1 MIVFGKNVA
10 KEVLDS
16 NVTIKKVILSNNFND
31 KDLIK
36 KLSKNNII
44 YMDKKIMDKKYEGN
58 HQGVVLEIDDFK
70 YDNIDYAYD
79 KKFVVLLDH
88 LEDPHN
94 FGAIIRTCEAAG
106 VDAIIIP
113 KKRSVEVN
121 STVMKVSAGA
131 LNNIHIIEVNNLVD
145 GIKKLKDNGYWI
157 YGTDMN
163 DTKYTDLEYDEKTA
177 LVIGAE
183 GTGISDLVKRN
194 CDFVVSIPMVG
205 KINSLNASVAA
216 AIVIYEVV
224 RQRK

>member
-10 KEVLDS
+10 KEILSS
-16 NVTIKKVILSNNFND
+16 NIKINKVIMANNFSD
-31 KDLIK
+31 KELIN
-36 KLSKNNII
+36 KLSKYNITYI
-44 YMDKKIMDKKYEGN
+44 DKKLMDKKYEGN
-58 HQGVVLEIDDFK
+58 HQGVVLDIEDFK
-70 YDNIDYAYD
+70 YDDIKYAYD
-79 KKFVVLLDH
+79 KKFVVILDH

-131 LNNIHIIEVNNLVD
+131 LNNMHIIEVNNLVD
-145 GIKKLKDNGYWI
+145 AIKKLQDNGYWI
-157 YGTDMN
+157 YGTDME
-163 DTKYTDLEYDEKTA
+163 DTKYTDVSYDAKTA

-183 GTGISDLVKRN
+183 GTGISDLVKKN